1 MGEGW
6 FQDES
11 RSLNLL
17 CTLLLLLLHLLHLR
31 SSDIRLQRLGTPA
44 VNWSRR
50 KSLNADAEGICLR
63 EGEKKLEGNCS
74 AKHMQLFW
82 LRLEDLKT
90 KH

>member
-1 MGEGW
+1 MGGGW

-17 CTLLLLLLHLLHLR
+17 CTLLLLLLHLLHFR
-31 SSDIRLQRLGTPA
+31 SSDIRSQRLGTPA
-44 VNWSRR
+44 VNWSLR

-63 EGEKKLEGNCS
+63 EREKLEGNCS
-74 AKHMQLFW
+74 AKHIQLFW